1 MNKINSWKFKMIKM
15 RKNYNGDFITSI
27 FIKVVRFKMSR
38 KVSTEIVYQQLS
50 ENCIFMV
57 STFEYKC
64 FENVHK
70 IIQKCTPEQITL
82 YPLSLNLF
90 KTLSRANRFNF

>member
-1 MNKINSWKFKMIKM
+1 MIKM

-70 IIQKCTPEQITL
+70 ILEKSGNQYRYQDFQNDS
-82 YPLSLNLF
+82 YS
-90 KTLSRANRFNF
+90 S